1 MLQIVDH
8 TKYLDNDDLGI
19 PTAPE
24 WSLPISE
31 EANGAAMF
39 GCWVLTLK
47 AWSQCPGEGYL
58 SVNGKRNGKP
68 LSAADVARLTDCPP
82 SCLPSEEFSRCL
94 NILTELGYVRTL
106 DPCPLYQIVAYDEH
120 FENNKSRM
128 RDRCSFV
135 CVPNK
140 HGGTGL
146 SNLLA
151 EADNLAIYGF
161 WMLVLQLCSRQ
172 RKPRLGYLT
181 ADGKPKGRRLGAAEL
196 GRTFQTSKAHVC
208 CYLRVLASPEVGFL
222 ELVDGEPESAESDS
236 P

>member
-1 MLQIVDH
+1 M
-8 TKYLDNDDLGI
+8 
-19 PTAPE
+19 
-24 WSLPISE
+24 
-31 EANGAAMF
+31 
-39 GCWVLTLK
+39 
-47 AWSQCPGEGYL
+47 
-58 SVNGKRNGKP
+58 
-68 LSAADVARLTDCPP
+68 SAADVARLTDSPLGRP
-82 SCLPSEEFSRCL
+82 ASEEFRHCL
-94 NILTELGYVRTL
+94 NTVTSLGYVRTV
-106 DPCPLYQIVAYDEH
+106 DPCPLYQIVDYDEH

-196 GRTFQTSKAHVC
+196 ARTFQTSRANVC
-208 CYLRVLASPEVGFL
+208 RCLRVLASPEVGFL
-222 ELVDGEPESAESDS
+222 QLVDGEPESAESDS
-236 P
+236 H